1 MCDEVALNII
11 DERVCEARILCNVME
26 DEDTEEWSEVTGF
39 SMRLNVREE

>member
-11 DERVCEARILCNVME
+11 DKRVHEVRILHNVMG
-26 DEDTEEWSEVTGF
+26 DEDVEEWSEGTEF